1 MYAYLRRVD
10 QKSLTLPLQSFS
22 SSYQISLNS
31 GQLRFPRTQL
41 ISCRKRAF
49 HQSFSRPIYNEVIQ
63 TTYNVF
69 QSVHSINGISWSLS
83 IPLVALLSRIFVS
96 LPIAIFQQ
104 KASARRVKL
113 VPILL
118 AWRHSF
124 RKEIFRELGDKGPII
139 CQRSLNS
146 KMRKKSKELFSRH
159 RCGRWK
165 ILMGTIQIPIFFVA
179 LDTLRRMANLELSSL
194 TKLFNLEK
202 MVNNQAIV
210 SVEPSLGT
218 EGMLWFPNL
227 LEPDPQLVLPFML
240 SGVMI
245 LNIFGSRKSALPL
258 SKWQTRIQKAAGVAA
273 LSVGPFLINTP
284 SVLLL
289 YWISNSIFSWIE
301 ARFVSWLI
309 PISPPVKLLT
319 PKRNTR
325 RIELDTTAL
334 EEKKRRIKG

>member
-1 MYAYLRRVD
+1 MYAYLLRVG
-10 QKSLTLPLQSFS
+10 QESLALPLRSFS
-22 SSYQISLNS
+22 SPYQFFLIS
-31 GQLRFPRTQL
+31 GQPRFQRPQL

-49 HQSFSRPIYNEVIQ
+49 HQSPSRPIYNEVIQ
-63 TTYNVF
+63 TTYTVF

-124 RKEIFRELGDKGPII
+124 RKEIYRELGDKGPII
-139 CQRSLNS
+139 CQRRLNS
-146 KMRKKSKELFSRH
+146 QMCKKTKELLRRH

-165 ILMGTIQIPIFFVA
+165 IFMGSIQIPIFFVA

-194 TKLFNLEK
+194 TKLFNPEK
-202 MVNNQAIV
+202 MADNQAIV
-210 SVEPSLGT
+210 PIEPGLRT
-218 EGMLWFPNL
+218 EGILWFPNL
-227 LEPDPQLVLPFML
+227 LEPDPQLILPFML

-258 SKWQTRIQKAAGVAA
+258 SKWQTRIQRGAGVAA

-289 YWISNSIFSWIE
+289 YWISNSILSWIE
-301 ARFVSWLI
+301 AQFVSWLI
-309 PISPPVKLLT
+309 PISPPVKPLIT
-319 PKRNTR
+319 KGTTR
-325 RIELDTTAL
+325 KKELDATAL
-334 EEKKRRIKG
+334 GEKKEEKKG